1 VSRIPTIIDSP
12 DGTVKAVNVKRL
24 NEMPYWLMPNLHSNA
39 ALAASLAIVPVPP
52 QNAIIVPANQASP
65 FFVMAV
71 SGQGPA
77 GVYAMSAQRT
87 AACLVFL
94 QVQDG
99 PQIRALM
106 NAACHIDTIF
116 GNYGV
121 GARPYYLP
129 EALML
134 DENRAVLCSVTD
146 ISGATNVVQLNLETM
161 RLLTREYDHTLSK
174 IRNRMENRQYLT
186 LPYFYTLDNGFS
198 TLAAVL
204 GATNTET
211 ITIGQD
217 HHFEIFQITAVASQG
232 PDSFKMNIV
241 NADTGEPLIDA
252 PLGVT
257 QNLSSGLIVGNAS
270 FPVRFHEPRFVE
282 LRSKLVVTLE
292 NKVAAV
298 NVIRLVLGGRA
309 LADKLWK

>member
-1 VSRIPTIIDSP
+1 MSRIPTIIDSP
-12 DGTVKAVNVKRL
+12 DGTVRAVNVKRL
-24 NEMPYWLMPNLHSNA
+24 NECPYWLQPN
-39 ALAASLAIVPVPP
+39 PP
-52 QNAIIVPANQASP
+52 NNNLVVPANQASP
-65 FFVMAV
+65 FFVMSV

-77 GVYAMSAQRT
+77 AVYAMSAQRT

-99 PQIRALM
+99 PQIRSLM
-106 NAACHIDTIF
+106 NAACHIDAIF

-129 EALML
+129 EALMM
-134 DENRAVLCSVTD
+134 DENRAILCSITD
-146 ISGATNVVQLNLETM
+146 ISGAINNVRLTLEAM

-198 TLAAVL
+198 LVAAAPAV
-204 GATNTET
+204 NTET

-217 HHFEIFQITAVASQG
+217 HHFEIFQITAIASSG
-232 PDSFKMNIV
+232 PNSFKLNIV
-241 NADTGEPLIDA
+241 NADTGEPLVDA

-292 NKVAAV
+292 NLAAV
-298 NVIRLVLGGRA
+298 PNTIRLVLGGRA

>member
-1 VSRIPTIIDSP
+1 MSRIPTIIDTP

-24 NEMPYWLMPNLHSNA
+24 NEMPYWLMPNPHSNA
-39 ALAASLAIVPVPP
+39 ASLVPTAP
-52 QNAIIVPANQASP
+52 QNAIVVPANQASP
-65 FFVMAV
+65 FFVMSV

-77 GVYAMSAQRT
+77 AVYAMAAQRT

-106 NAACHIDTIF
+106 NAACHIDAIF

-146 ISGATNVVQLNLETM
+146 ISGATNTVQLNLETM

-198 TLAAVL
+198 TLAALV
-204 GATNTET
+204 GATNLET

-232 PDSFKMNIV
+232 PDSFKLNIV

-252 PLGVT
+252 PLGT
-257 QNLSSGLIVGNAS
+257 SQNLSSGLIVGNAS